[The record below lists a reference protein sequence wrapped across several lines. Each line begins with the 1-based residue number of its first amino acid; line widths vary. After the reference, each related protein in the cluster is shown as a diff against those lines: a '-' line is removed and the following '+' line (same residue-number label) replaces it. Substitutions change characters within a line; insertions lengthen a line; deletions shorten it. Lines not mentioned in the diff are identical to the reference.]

1 MTMVAAHEPMS
12 PELALVSPPEVVRE
26 ARSTLPAPAWWLARF
41 ERELGR
47 AELAAF
53 WFFCVAMTLGP
64 MLLLLALRP

>member
-1 MTMVAAHEPMS
+1 VQ
-12 PELALVSPPEVVRE
+12 E
-26 ARSTLPAPAWWLARF
+26 ARSALPAPSWWLARF